1 MANRRDA
8 TTLVVV
14 AVLSLVVGGVGLWLG
29 FRPPGPV
36 QHGPPVPTP
45 IDRGPIVYDMTSIFS
60 EPDRIQ
66 LRWHDVP
73 NAAAYRVTIMTAA
86 DDSLFDSDSLK
97 TSAWTIPNALR
108 DRLKRQTGYHWRLTV
123 FFPDHP
129 PAHSEPASF
138 AIQ

>member
-8 TTLVVV
+8 ITLVVV
-14 AVLSLVVGGVGLWLG
+14 AVLSLIVGGAGLWLG
-29 FRPPGPV
+29 FRPPPPAE
-36 QHGPPVPTP
+36 HGPPVPVP
-45 IDRGPIVYDMTSIFS
+45 VDRGPIVYDMTSIFS

-66 LRWHDVP
+66 LRWRDVP

-86 DDSLFDSDSLK
+86 DDSLFGSDSLK
-97 TSAWTIPNALR
+97 TTAWTVPTELR
-108 DRLKRQTGYHWRLTV
+108 GRLKRQTGYHWRLTV

-129 PAHSEPASF
+129 PAQSEAASF